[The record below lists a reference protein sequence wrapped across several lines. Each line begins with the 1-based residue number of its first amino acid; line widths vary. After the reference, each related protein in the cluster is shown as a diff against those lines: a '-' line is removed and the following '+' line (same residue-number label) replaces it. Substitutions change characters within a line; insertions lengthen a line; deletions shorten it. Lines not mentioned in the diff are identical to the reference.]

1 MSAYSSSLPSYSKDD
16 NMSKNNKLSLLKSAN
31 NTKDLSEVLSVPFQA
46 LTYALY
52 GLNRLRLPKYTTFTI
67 PKKDGTERKI
77 NAPVK
82 DLKDIQK
89 KVSALLQECFRIIC
103 ILEGHREH
111 DKEITSISHGFI
123 KGKSIITNA
132 IPHKNSR
139 YVLNLDLKDF
149 FGQIHFGRVYGFF
162 KSNKHFE
169 LEDEVA
175 KALANICCYQSGL
188 PQGAPT
194 SPIVSNLIAG
204 ILDIRLASLAKK
216 HSCFYTRYADDLTF
230 STNLKVFPKELA
242 ILENGSVTIGTS
254 LNKVIDKCG
263 FEVNIKKNRL
273 QFCDSRQDVTGLIV
287 NKKVNVPSHYRNR
300 ARVIWHKMK
309 NGKEIYAI
317 NSKPENK
324 ENINYVTGILGHI
337 HNVRREHRITTATE
351 YVIPKKPT
359 KALMD
364 SIFDADSRMYRDVL
378 FFKNFVSGKKPL
390 IVCEGK
396 TDIVYLKCA
405 LHSQAAKH
413 RSLVVNKEL
422 KVDFF
427 RPSKTIGE
435 LFRVTGGTGDI
446 GNLISNY
453 SSYCDE
459 FKRFSL
465 AQPVIILIDN
475 DSGAPN
481 VRSLVSQITKSKFLN
496 TDTFTHIIKN
506 LYILQ
511 TPLVMGVD
519 SAIEDFFDAK
529 TLNEKLGNKSFSY
542 KGNFDSSKH
551 YGKNHFAEYVVKV
564 KKNSI
569 DFKGFNVLFDS
580 IKSIIK
586 DYKSKP
592 H

>member
-1 MSAYSSSLPSYSKDD
+1 
-16 NMSKNNKLSLLKSAN
+16 MSKNNKLALLKSVK
-31 NTKDLSEVLSVPFQA
+31 NTKDLAELLSVPLQA
-46 LTYALY
+46 VTYALY
-52 GLNRLRLPKYTTFTI
+52 GINRLGLPKYTKFTI
-67 PKKDGTERKI
+67 PKKDGTERII

-89 KVSALLQECFRIIC
+89 NVASLMQECFRIIC
-103 ILEGHREH
+103 ILEGHRKH
-111 DKEITSISHGFI
+111 DKEITSICHGFI

-139 YVLNLDLKDF
+139 YILNLDLKDF

-162 KSNKHFE
+162 KNNKHFG

-175 KALANICCYQSGL
+175 KTLANICCYQNGL

-194 SPIVSNLIAG
+194 SPIISNLIAG
-204 ILDIRLASLAKK
+204 VLDIRLASLAKK
-216 HSCFYTRYADDLTF
+216 HKCYYTRYADDLTF
-230 STNLKVFPKELA
+230 STNLKEFPKQLA
-242 ILENGSVTIGTS
+242 IIENGCVTIGGS

-263 FEVNIKKNRL
+263 FEINVKKNRL
-273 QFCDSRQDVTGLIV
+273 QFCDSRQDVTGLVV
-287 NKKVNVPSHYRNR
+287 NKKVNVPSDYRNR

-317 NSKPENK
+317 NAKKENK
-324 ENINYVTGILGHI
+324 ENKENKEDINYLTGVLGHI
-337 HNVRREHRITTATE
+337 HNVRREHRITTDSE
-351 YVIPKKPT
+351 YITPKKPT
-359 KALMD
+359 KAIID
-364 SIFDADSRMYRDVL
+364 GIFDADSRMYRDVL
-378 FFKNFVSGKKPL
+378 FFKNFVSSKNPL

-413 RSLVVNKEL
+413 RSLILRK
-422 KVDFF
+422 KIKIDFF
-427 RPSKTIGE
+427 RPSKTISE
-435 LFRVTGGTGDI
+435 LFRITGGTGDI

-465 AQPVIILIDN
+465 SQPVIIIIDN
-475 DSGAPN
+475 DSGAPS
-481 VRSLVSQITKSKFLN
+481 VRSLVSQITKNNFVN
-496 TDTFTHIIKN
+496 TDSYTHIIKN

-511 TPLVMGVD
+511 TPLIKGKD
-519 SAIEDFFDAK
+519 SAIEDFFDAR
-529 TLNEKLGNKSFSY
+529 TLSEKLGAKSFSY
-542 KGNFDSSKH
+542 KGSFDPSKH

-564 KKNSI
+564 KKDTI
-569 DFKGFNVLFDS
+569 DFKGFNDLFDS
-580 IKSIIK
+580 IKAIIK
-586 DYKSKP
+586 DYKTKP